1 MARNRRGLRFTGS
14 TGLLDRS
21 KGGSAMRRPSSG
33 LSLGD
38 TVDLSNTNATPL
50 TGTGSSHVGQRL
62 RGSANGNG
70 FNPDP
75 LGSALTRKGLGIL
88 RDTPTSIYK
97 TPEEEEQYY
106 RDSIRRLNESADVS
120 RKQAEERAIS
130 SGLLHSGALV
140 GEFGDIGERL
150 VTATGEQLRAL
161 KKEDRE
167 FADQSLVSRTGLAA
181 GIQGQVAG
189 QEVARAGLTGMLDGQ
204 ATMARQALD
213 QQARQAYRD
222 AYGEEPPPGWTPDA
236 ATGPGGLPAATA
248 PRTLTAQRTLA
259 DIEAQRAATSLAD
272 RIQTGQLSIAQAEQ
286 LMREAGQA
294 GGQFVKDAN
303 TGRYTWQL
311 TEAARSARAG
321 ERISEAGLTGMLDDR
336 QTLEAQNAAFQRAIA
351 RGRETGQFV
360 DPTTGW
366 VYQTQAALEQAFSQK
381 MRTSGLMGTLDGQQ
395 TLEAQNAELQRAIAR
410 GRETGQF
417 VDPTTGRYYQ
427 TQAAL
432 EQAFSQK
439 MRTSGLTGML
449 DDRQTL
455 EAQNAELQR
464 AIARGRETGQF
475 VDPTTGRS
483 YQTQAAL
490 EQAFS
495 QKMRTSGLTG
505 MLDDRQTLAKTG
517 QEADIELRRAS
528 TFGLSGT
535 VAPGTETEESRRNR
549 AVEGLQ
555 GRGIAVTEGNLAEE
569 IRRSKVNE
577 AIQAAT
583 TFGAGLVLPDGR
595 PITVRNGRD
604 AYDGEENYIGRYDPN
619 DGTLSVSDGRV
630 LKVQV
635 PTLAQQAQSLETELG
650 RREASRREQEL
661 YGGITTR
668 GANGALTFRPTLL
681 AQAQQFGQQA
691 TTAGLTGKLPLLRAD
706 GTPARDANGQQIYGD
721 TLDAQRLGLQTSEAF
736 GGKEI
741 FRYNPD
747 TGKTERAWQD
757 TLSGGKL
764 ALDRQNSA
772 MDRAAIA
779 GRETG
784 KFVDPDTGVSYN
796 TQAALEQSFKQRTIM
811 EELYGGYT
819 DPNTKK
825 VYLTLEGQLQ
835 ASQLTGKVID
845 PTGTANSDGSP
856 KLIDTI
862 DALNAAVDRAA
873 KQGAAIGTYTD
884 PLTNLKSD
892 TLQKKIVSLEEE
904 GTYGGRFVEQE
915 DGTQKWQGTLAWEQM
930 DRNQKLAYATLAE
943 DTRRTKVKE
952 KSALADQLGWT
963 DAAPGKAAWGDWAQA
978 FRDSTEGKPYDVAM
992 DLDGNGRVDL
1002 EDMRYGQ
1009 TNGILA
1015 ATGETFTTMQAKQ
1028 VTSQINAVSKTLAL
1042 DREKLTEGI
1051 RQFNKNLSINTRDYL
1066 TRARGYVY
1074 GDDGLPIE
1082 KLQPD
1087 ESQAFT
1093 AYDATSMFEVLS
1105 KRNGATLNR
1114 ADQGYNQAFDMND
1127 DGQITMDELQ
1137 ETLDASVALASPLS
1151 TADDEKRYTAKKSQQ
1166 SVSSLE
1172 REQFKDDQD
1181 RFNKS
1186 FDMNLSNFAEQLGL
1200 DKERLKSLDDATTAA
1215 LVGTLATAV
1224 LGAAAAY
1231 LGRSKS
1237 TSDNTSRDVGP
1248 HAGVSFGTEGLSVSI
1263 GLGDIKG

>member
-62 RGSANGNG
+62 RGAANGNG

-417 VDPTTGRYYQ
+417 VDPTTGRY
-427 TQAAL
+427 
-432 EQAFSQK
+432 
-439 MRTSGLTGML
+439 
-449 DDRQTL
+449 
-455 EAQNAELQR
+455 
-464 AIARGRETGQF
+464 
-475 VDPTTGRS
+475 

>member
-417 VDPTTGRYYQ
+417 VDPTTGRY
-427 TQAAL
+427 
-432 EQAFSQK
+432 
-439 MRTSGLTGML
+439 
-449 DDRQTL
+449 
-455 EAQNAELQR
+455 
-464 AIARGRETGQF
+464 
-475 VDPTTGRS
+475 